1 MKPPTRI
8 LVPTDF
14 SEASQRA
21 AEMAIMVAERFGAEL
36 QLLHVIE
43 PQVMAY
49 AGVPF
54 APVVNFVAEA
64 EQAAR
69 HALTNEEERLRQ
81 RITVHSSVRMG
92 AAWSEIIEEAKER
105 DCGMIVM
112 STHGHRGLARALIGS
127 TAEKVV
133 RVAPVPVLTLHG
145 GTKEA

>member
-21 AEMAIMVAERFGAEL
+21 AEAAVMMADRFGAEL

-43 PQVMAY
+43 PQVMSY

-69 HALTNEEERLRQ
+69 QAMTNEEERLRQ
-81 RITVHSSVRMG
+81 RVTVHSSVRMG
-92 AAWSEIIEEAKER
+92 TAWSEILDEAKER
-105 DCGMIVM
+105 GCDLIVM
-112 STHGHRGLARALIGS
+112 STHGHRGLTRALIGS

-133 RVAPVPVLTLHG
+133 RISSVPVLTLHG
-145 GTKEA
+145 AQET